1 MNIVLSGT
9 SSAGKTSIVKEFP
22 QKYNTISHDDLFKK
36 YDFRICRNNQLKN
49 KFYTNKEKN
58 KILDDCIH
66 KKLIENLKEENIIDW
81 IDTYD
86 EHNELLIDKYLPH
99 KFHVLVY
106 TNIYDLID
114 NLIKRM
120 YDEPRGVWL
129 FEKQF
134 VKYYVKTNNKK
145 ESIDTINFNNFI
157 KSLEKIKWEFESE
170 KDLVD
175 FAKNIFNK
183 LGINKI
189 IKNKDYYIKPRL
201 NNYDLILI
209 TKNKSP
215 KELKHIILKN
225 LNK

>member
-1 MNIVLSGT
+1 
-9 SSAGKTSIVKEFP
+9 
-22 QKYNTISHDDLFKK
+22 
-36 YDFRICRNNQLKN
+36 
-49 KFYTNKEKN
+49 
-58 KILDDCIH
+58 
-66 KKLIENLKEENIIDW
+66 
-81 IDTYD
+81 
-86 EHNELLIDKYLPH
+86 
-99 KFHVLVY
+99 
-106 TNIYDLID
+106 
-114 NLIKRM
+114 M

-134 VKYYVKTNNKK
+134 VKYYMKTNNKK
-145 ESIDTINFNNFI
+145 ESIDIINFNQFI

-189 IKNKDYYIKPRL
+189 IKNKDYYIKPQL

-215 KELKHIILKN
+215 KELKDEILKN
-225 LNK
+225 LHIK